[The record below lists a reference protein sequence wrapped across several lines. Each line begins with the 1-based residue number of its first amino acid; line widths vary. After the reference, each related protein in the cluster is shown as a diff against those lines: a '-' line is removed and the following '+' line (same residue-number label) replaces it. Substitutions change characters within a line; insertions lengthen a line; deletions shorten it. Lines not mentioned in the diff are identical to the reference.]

1 MYASVKYVL
10 IITHY
15 IVIMILPVACIQ
27 LVKQPQVHY
36 QCSGYWQT
44 SLGVLPINF
53 EPTTGSNPLS
63 PQVYVH
69 SYLDIVTILICWG
82 GLKI

>member
-10 IITHY
+10 NTTCY
-15 IVIMILPVACIQ
+15 IVIMTLPVACIQ
-27 LVKQPQVHY
+27 LVKQPQVHC

-63 PQVYVH
+63 PQVA
-69 SYLDIVTILICWG
+69 ICTF
-82 GLKI
+82 LFRYSNYTNV